1 MQFYKD
7 ESRKTFCFSKEKN
20 RGTFFYFYVYSKWKK
35 DITLSRLQNSKQR
48 LQMMRNFEV
57 IAIIK
62 GVLLEKIINKSHSV
76 FVFRHHHDDKKN
88 HAIIFFVYTES

>member
-1 MQFYKD
+1 
-7 ESRKTFCFSKEKN
+7 
-20 RGTFFYFYVYSKWKK
+20 
-35 DITLSRLQNSKQR
+35 
-48 LQMMRNFEV
+48 MMRNFEV